1 MSGGRVVSA
10 GQHQP
15 TALARFPEE
24 ENEIVRVAND
34 RGRRSGH
41 WLDATVLL
49 LSLAAASLAV
59 SAQTTELH
67 LVSTAWS
74 PFTNEPG
81 QPRFALDLVEAG
93 LGRIGVK
100 TSMTIVDAAQFTTS
114 LLSDKFDGSA
124 AAWKD
129 VERERTLLF
138 SQPYLENRLILVA
151 RRGGD
156 VSAAK
161 FADLRGKRIAIVE
174 GYSYGE
180 GIDQSGPTFVRSRTE
195 EDSLKLL
202 LDSKVDYTLMDEL
215 VVQYIVSNYAE
226 EAQTRLQVGSTPLL
240 TRQLHLAVRRAV
252 PDAESIVNRFN
263 DQLRGMIADHTYHRL
278 LHLDWIRADVD
289 GDGLAEYVPR
299 SDRPGAL
306 EPKRA
311 YSLFSTEPSVTSTPK
326 TRQRFLL
333 GGSIYDGWTT
343 VPDRFK
349 VVDPS
354 QPDSDRSTLG
364 IFRFVW

>member
-1 MSGGRVVSA
+1 MRSTTGRFSEAALLFLVLV
-10 GQHQP
+10 
-15 TALARFPEE
+15 ALA
-24 ENEIVRVAND
+24 
-34 RGRRSGH
+34 GG
-41 WLDATVLL
+41 
-49 LSLAAASLAV
+49 SLMV
-59 SAQTTELH
+59 SAQTTQLR

-100 TSMTIVDAAQFTTS
+100 TTTTIVDAAQFTTA
-114 LLSDKFDGSA
+114 LLGGKFDGSA

-129 VERERTLLF
+129 PEREKTLLF

-156 VSAAK
+156 VSATT
-161 FADLRGKRIAIVE
+161 FADLPGKRIAIVE
-174 GYSYGE
+174 GYSYGDAIE
-180 GIDQSGPTFVRSRTE
+180 QSGPVFVRSKSE

-202 LDSKVDYTLMDEL
+202 LDSKVDYTLMEEL
-215 VVQYIVSNYAE
+215 VVQYIVRNYAE
-226 EAQTRLQVGSTPLL
+226 EARTRLQIGSTPLL
-240 TRQLHLAVRRAV
+240 RRQLYLAISRTVL
-252 PDAESIVNRFN
+252 DAQSIIDKFN
-263 DQLRGMIADHTYHRL
+263 AQLRGMISDHTYHRL
-278 LHLDWIRADVD
+278 LHLDWVLADVD
-289 GDGLAEYVPR
+289 GDGRAEYVPQ
-299 SDRPGAL
+299 SDRMGAT

-311 YSLFSTEPSVTSTPK
+311 YSLIFTEPSLAPK
-326 TRQRFLL
+326 PEPKVEGRFLL

-349 VVDPS
+349 VEDPKR
-354 QPDSDRSTLG
+354 PDPNKSTAA